1 MAAVPLDLRP
11 ELEGRMTMRALV
23 SWKFLSTE
31 GKRQAVQAA
40 LAAGWGL
47 NDIASAANVPRYQV
61 ERMIP
66 RAHSAADE
74 ARERLATWRFVSH
87 SHRRDLVVVGHAA
100 GFSVDEM
107 ALLAKVPRSDVEDV
121 AYSAPPVLDRPAK
134 SAADPEPAACATAPA
149 VPIQASTS
157 AAPDKGARAEKRQR
171 RSTGA
176 PVAYQRSLA
185 EGRPPED
192 MFEVGPHRYV
202 NRKSVEEL
210 GLTPRSAGEPRP

>member
-1 MAAVPLDLRP
+1 
-11 ELEGRMTMRALV
+11 MRALV

-31 GKRQAVQAA
+31 GRRQAVQAA

-47 NDIASAANVPRYQV
+47 NDIASAASVPRYQI

-87 SHRRDLVVVGHAA
+87 SHRRDLVVVGRAA

-107 ALLAKVPRSDVEDV
+107 ALLAKVPLSEVEDV

-134 SAADPEPAACATAPA
+134 PAAALEPAACEKAPA
-149 VPIQASTS
+149 VPVQAPTS
-157 AAPDKGARAEKRQR
+157 AAPDKGARDEKRQR
-171 RSTGA
+171 RSSKA

-192 MFEVGPHRYV
+192 MIEVGLHRYV
-202 NRKSVEEL
+202 NRKSLEEL
-210 GLTPRSAGEPRP
+210 GLTTRSAGERQP

>member
-1 MAAVPLDLRP
+1 
-11 ELEGRMTMRALV
+11 MRALV

-31 GKRQAVQAA
+31 GRRQAVQAA

-47 NDIASAANVPRYQV
+47 DDIASAANVPRYQV

-87 SHRRDLVVVGHAA
+87 SHRRDLVVVGHGA
-100 GFSVDEM
+100 GFTVEEM
-107 ALLAKVPRSDVEDV
+107 AQLAKVPVGEVEDV
-121 AYSAPPVLDRPAK
+121 AY
-134 SAADPEPAACATAPA
+134 TAPA
-149 VPIQASTS
+149 VLERPQRNVDPEPVAQRDVRKVPASPTA
-157 AAPDKGARAEKRQR
+157 AAPVKAGRAEKSLR
-171 RSTGA
+171 RSVRGA
-176 PVAYQRSLA
+176 VAYQRVLA

-192 MFEVGPHRYV
+192 MIEVGPHRYV

-210 GLTPRSAGEPRP
+210 GLTARSAGERQP

>member
-1 MAAVPLDLRP
+1 
-11 ELEGRMTMRALV
+11 MRALV

-31 GKRQAVQAA
+31 GRRQAVQAA

-66 RAHSAADE
+66 RAHSAADD

-87 SHRRDLVVVGHAA
+87 AHRRDLVVVGHAA

-107 ALLAKVPRSDVEDV
+107 ALLAKVPLSDVEDV
-121 AYSAPPVLDRPAK
+121 AYTAPPVLDRPAK
-134 SAADPEPAACATAPA
+134 SAAAPEPATCEKTLA
-149 VPIQASTS
+149 VPVQVPIS
-157 AAPDKGARAEKRQR
+157 AAPGNATHAEKRQR
-171 RSTGA
+171 RSSRA
-176 PVAYQRSLA
+176 PVAYQRVLA

-192 MFEVGPHRYV
+192 MIEVGLHRYV

-210 GLTPRSAGEPRP
+210 GLTARSAGERQP

>member
-1 MAAVPLDLRP
+1 
-11 ELEGRMTMRALV
+11 MRALV

-31 GKRQAVQAA
+31 GRRQAVQAA

-66 RAHSAADE
+66 RAHSAADD

-87 SHRRDLVVVGHAA
+87 SHRRDLVVVGHTA

-107 ALLAKVPRSDVEDV
+107 ALLAKVPLSEVEEV

-134 SAADPEPAACATAPA
+134 PAADPEPAFRDTAPA
-149 VPIQASTS
+149 VSAQTPTS
-157 AAPDKGARAEKRQR
+157 ETPDKGVRAEKRPR
-171 RSTGA
+171 RSSKA
-176 PVAYQRSLA
+176 PVAYHRVLA

-192 MFEVGPHRYV
+192 MIEVGPHRFV
-202 NRKSVEEL
+202 NRKSIDEL
-210 GLTPRSAGEPRP
+210 GLTARSAGEPRP